1 LRKSVRKY
9 TVESRLLSLIG
20 DAEIEN
26 EIQRTVTKIANTK
39 DVEEMSKK
47 DLELDEKELRKYID
61 LVVKEMK
68 KDVR

>member
-1 LRKSVRKY
+1 MRKSVRKY